1 MGGLAVFLGFVAL
14 VVGFGFINHKLEKR
28 RRETLR
34 ATAAQLGLDFA
45 ETDQT
50 GLQSGFTGFKLF
62 AHGSGRTIRNIVYG
76 RVDGDVEAMLFDYAY
91 TSGSGKNKRTYSQ
104 TVAFFQSDRLLIP
117 EFIARP
123 EGLFD
128 KIGQVFGYQDIDMP
142 MHPEFSRRFILR
154 GTDESAIRDFF
165 RPDVVRFF
173 ENNTGLSVE
182 AKFDRFIVYRPAKRL
197 KPEEWGAWLAKGREA
212 VKVFGR

>member
-1 MGGLAVFLGFVAL
+1 MGGFAVFLGFVAL
-14 VVGFGFINHKLEKR
+14 VVGFGLVNHRLEKR
-28 RRETLR
+28 RRDTLR
-34 ATAAQLGLDFA
+34 AAAAQLGLDFA
-45 ETDQT
+45 ENDET

-62 AHGSGRTIRNIVYG
+62 SHGRGRTIRNIVYG
-76 RVDGDVEAMLFDYAY
+76 RVDGHVEVMLFDYAY

-104 TVAFFQSDRLLIP
+104 TVGFFQSDRLSLP

-128 KIGQVFGYQDIDMP
+128 KVGQVFGYQDIDLL

-154 GTDESAIRDFF
+154 GTDEAAIRDFF
-165 RPDVVRFF
+165 RPDVARFF
-173 ENNTGLSVE
+173 EDNTGLSVE

-197 KPEEWGAWLAKGREA
+197 DPQRWGEWLAKGREA
-212 VKVFGR
+212 VGVFAP